1 MKMILDFLREEEGL
15 TMIEYA
21 VAGGV
26 IALGAATAF
35 GNLGTAVEDKLG
47 EMSDTV
53 TG

>member
-1 MKMILDFLREEEGL
+1 MKKILEFLREEEGL

-35 GNLGTAVEDKLG
+35 GELGTAVGTKVGALKDKLG
-47 EMSDTV
+47 
-53 TG
+53 

>member
-26 IALGAATAF
+26 ITLGAAAAF
-35 GNLGTAVEDKLG
+35 GLLGDAVTAKV
-47 EMSDTV
+47 DTITTNV
-53 TG
+53 G